1 MPSLWRQIDLPEL
14 VATLCTR
21 PGHENTRVL
30 IADILRHG
38 FGAAYAALDH
48 EVRLPEV
55 HGRADMLFGA
65 TVFEFKSDLRREMGD
80 VEARLPDYLAERER
94 RTGRQY
100 LGIASDGATF
110 VAFELRKGALV
121 EIGRHETRAD
131 DSEALLA
138 WLEPALSNRDELLP
152 EPLVFRRE
160 LGRESLTFGR
170 ARQSL
175 EQLWEGLREHPEV
188 AL

>member
-1 MPSLWRQIDLPEL
+1 
-14 VATLCTR
+14 
-21 PGHENTRVL
+21 
-30 IADILRHG
+30 
-38 FGAAYAALDH
+38 
-48 EVRLPEV
+48 
-55 HGRADMLFGA
+55 MLFGA